1 MPDANQIRDTCKL
14 APVDVHSLTAM
25 EKVLKHTLFGYDVGV
40 PRSLRLYSTHGTP
53 SFMHP
58 LWLQKGIWAVSRPYL
73 TPICVK

>member
-1 MPDANQIRDTCKL
+1 MPEANQIGDTCKL

-40 PRSLRLYSTHGTP
+40 RRSLRLYNMHGTP

-58 LWLQKGIWAVSRPYL
+58 LWLQKRNFGCIPPLSYAYL
-73 TPICVK
+73 R